1 MSSWL
6 NTRFKE
12 DSMTRVEISRT
23 KRLQRKKFWKEFN
36 KNFIKKYLKFLSYL
50 GLATVGIIA
59 FMHLWVG
66 ATNQNYDHLEQVR
79 KNDPFYVKSN

>member
-1 MSSWL
+1 
-6 NTRFKE
+6 
-12 DSMTRVEISRT
+12 MTRVEISRT

-50 GLATVGIIA
+50 GLATVGIIV
-59 FMHLWVG
+59 FMHLWVV
-66 ATNQNYDHLEQVR
+66 AANQKYNRLEQIR

>member
-1 MSSWL
+1 MS
-6 NTRFKE
+6 
-12 DSMTRVEISRT
+12 RVEISRT
-23 KRLQRKKFWKEFN
+23 KKQKRKAFWKEFN
-36 KNFIKKYLKFLSYL
+36 KNFIKKYLKFL
-50 GLATVGIIA
+50 GLSTLAIIGIIA

>member
-6 NTRFKE
+6 NTKFKG
-12 DSMTRVEISRT
+12 DKMTRTESRKM
-23 KRLQRKKFWKEFN
+23 KRKEFN
-36 KNFIKKYLKFLSYL
+36 RNFIKQYLKFLSYV
-50 GLATVGIIA
+50 GLALIGVIA

-66 ATNQNYDHLEQVR
+66 AANQNYNRLEYIR